1 MKNVL
6 PDFAKSWLNQ
16 FPPRIL
22 FPHQVNGFSLFWVIL
37 RQVQTYQALIAAP
50 TRQHVAEALLEDSE
64 NGVPVS
70 WPWTKGPKDY
80 RDSLSIIRLLQGDFV
95 PDCKEILILGGQH
108 VTTGKL
114 LHSQKLAE
122 VQSSRSGFHRDW
134 VWSWPRWLCIP
145 DVPEFVLEIP
155 VFNFQT
161 DEFYLLRCLYRNE
174 ITNLK
179 YLGWK
184 FHAHRSGN
192 SQDIQAQWNCE
203 PELSQKLDVEEWLIS
218 EVGSQG
224 EEWSK
229 SNHAQREEDRRRSW
243 LQRLRSFKTLN
254 VQFSN
259 DLD

>member
-1 MKNVL
+1 MKKVL
-6 PDFAKSWLNQ
+6 PEFVQSWLNR

-22 FPHQVNGFSLFWVIL
+22 FPHHVNDFSLFLVIL

-50 TRQHVAEALLEDSE
+50 TRQHVAEALFEDPE
-64 NGVPVS
+64 KGIPVN
-70 WPWTKGPKDY
+70 WPWTKGPKEY
-80 RDSLSIIRLLQGDFV
+80 RDSLSIIRLLQEDFV

-114 LHSQKLAE
+114 LHSKKLAE
-122 VQSSRSGFHRDW
+122 IQSSRSGFHRDW

-145 DVPEFVLEIP
+145 DVSEFVLEIP

-161 DEFYLLRCLYRNE
+161 DELYLLRCLYRNE

-184 FHAHRSGN
+184 FHARRSGN
-192 SQDIQAQWNCE
+192 GQDIQAQWNCE
-203 PELSQKLDVEEWLIS
+203 PELSQKLDVEEWLFS

-224 EEWSK
+224 EEWDK
-229 SNHAQREEDRRRSW
+229 SNDAQREEDRRRSW

>member
-1 MKNVL
+1 MKKVL
-6 PDFAKSWLNQ
+6 PEFVQSWLNQ

-37 RQVQTYQALIAAP
+37 RQVQTYQALVAAP
-50 TRQHVAEALLEDSE
+50 TRQHVAEALFEDSE
-64 NGVPVS
+64 KGIPVN
-70 WPWTKGPKDY
+70 WPWTKGPKNY
-80 RDSLSIIRLLQGDFV
+80 QDSLSIIRLLQGDFV

-122 VQSSRSGFHRDW
+122 IQSSRSGFHRDW

-145 DVPEFVLEIP
+145 GVSEFVLEIP

-161 DEFYLLRCLYRNE
+161 DELYLLRCLYRNE

-184 FHAHRSGN
+184 FYARRSSNG
-192 SQDIQAQWNCE
+192 QDIQAQWNCE
-203 PELSQKLDVEEWLIS
+203 PELSQKLGVEEWLIR

-224 EEWSK
+224 EEWDK
-229 SNHAQREEDRRRSW
+229 SNHAQREKDRRRSW